1 MTTGHFGLALGVKS
15 KARTVPLWLLMISTY
30 LLDFIF
36 IILASFG
43 IESFKPINPAH
54 PSYGAVIIHA
64 YYSHS
69 LAGALLIS
77 IIAGFIVKLIWNNKT
92 GLVISIVVFSHW
104 ILDLIVH
111 RPDLPILP
119 GNAGNLPLLG
129 FGLWKIPAVSAILE
143 LVIVGVSVY
152 FYYRSA
158 VNSLDKS
165 NKNKTQVYLAV
176 GTSGLLLLALLTS
189 DFMGFSLNLGILIML
204 LLIVLCGWLDSR
216 LNWKVS

>member
-1 MTTGHFGLALGVKS
+1 MTTGHFGLALGVKA
-15 KARTVPLWLLMISTY
+15 KARTVPLWLLMVSTY
-30 LLDFIF
+30 LMDFIF

-69 LAGALLIS
+69 FFGALIIS
-77 IIAGFIVKLIWNNKT
+77 GIAGLIAKLIWDNKT
-92 GLVISIVVFSHW
+92 GIVIAIVAFSHW

-129 FGLWKIPAVSAILE
+129 FGLWKIPIASVILE
-143 LVIVGVSVY
+143 LVIVVVSVY
-152 FYYRSA
+152 LYYRSA
-158 VNSLDKS
+158 INSLEKS
-165 NKNKTQVYLAV
+165 NGNKSRVYLAV

-189 DFMGFSLNLGILIML
+189 DFMGFSLNLGILIMM

>member
-1 MTTGHFGLALGVKS
+1 MTTGHFGFGLGVKA
-15 KARTVPLWLLMISTY
+15 KARFVPLWILMISTY

-36 IILASFG
+36 IILMSFG
-43 IESFKPINPAH
+43 IESFKSINPTH

-69 LAGALLIS
+69 LVGALLIS
-77 IIAGFIVKLIWNNKT
+77 GVAGIIAKFIWDNKT
-92 GLVISIVVFSHW
+92 GFVIGIVAFSHW

-129 FGLWKIPAVSAILE
+129 FGLWKIPIASVILE
-143 LVIVGVSVY
+143 LIIVGVSVY
-152 FYYRSA
+152 LYYKSA
-158 VNSLDKS
+158 MNSIDKS
-165 NKNKTQVYLAV
+165 NENKTRVYLAV

-189 DFMGFSLNLGILIML
+189 DFGGFSLSLNILIML

-216 LNWKVS
+216 LDWKNS